1 MRLRKNGIIAWCISV
16 IFSTFALLYNLYIM
30 VPITGI
36 LGGIG
41 AASGLI
47 SSIIGGNKA
56 AKAAEA
62 QQKALEE
69 QKKNEQAWYA
79 RNYYQNYLDST
90 EAKAAIRRVND
101 TLARQNEQARAAA
114 VISGATPEAVQA
126 VQEAG
131 NETLS
136 DTMAGIAAQ
145 GTARRQAVDAQHVQN
160 QANLSAQQQALD
172 AQRQQ
177 GNMNLLNAGTGLIG
191 SALSLYDPTPINKK
205 V

>member
-1 MRLRKNGIIAWCISV
+1 M
-16 IFSTFALLYNLYIM
+16 ALL
-30 VPITGI
+30 TGI
-36 LGGIG
+36 LGGLG
-41 AASGLI
+41 AAGGLV
-47 SSIIGGNKA
+47 SSIIGGRKA

-62 QQKALEE
+62 QQKALDE
-69 QKKNEQAWYA
+69 QKENEQAWYA
-79 RNYYQNYLDST
+79 RNYYQNYLDSS

-101 TLARQNEQARAAA
+101 TLTRQNEQARAAA

-145 GTARRQAVDAQHVQN
+145 GTARRQAVDTQHMQN
-160 QANLSAQQQALD
+160 QANLSAQQQAIN
-172 AQRQQ
+172 AQQQQ
-177 GNMNLLNAGTGLIG
+177 GNMNLLNSGTGLIG
-191 SALSLYDPTPINKK
+191 SALSLYDPTKK